1 MGSCSCIIHLHQNEG
16 ESNMDDMT
24 GSQAN
29 NSSKPIEIVSQY
41 SQFSSREKGPK
52 LNKMKNDLEKKLP
65 EIGQFIPLN
74 EFKALIHENIDN
86 YIKTKKLNIQ
96 KYIPQNIS
104 TFQSNPIQ
112 FKNNDNI
119 YYGNWNENSE
129 MEGYGIYY
137 ISDKKVVTEGVW
149 IKGNIVFGRI
159 FFINGDIYEG
169 EMKNSVPDGKGK
181 ILFANGELYKGDF
194 KQGEMTGN
202 GMFIF
207 SDKTE
212 YNGSIENGIFNG
224 KGKMRWENGT
234 EYDGMFADSSL
245 NGNGVISNI
254 QGEKYKG
261 VFERNEFNGEGI
273 YHYNNGD
280 EYEGNFEYGIK
291 RGKGIYRRNDS
302 VVFEGIWNDDL
313 PNGSGIIS
321 YEGNKLKGFWRN
333 GILVGNSEIEE
344 GIIEVFNNI
353 DKDIKPK
360 KFSIFPNS
368 LSHLSVNDSSVS
380 QFIPGNFV

>member
-1 MGSCSCIIHLHQNEG
+1 
-16 ESNMDDMT
+16 MDDMT

-41 SQFSSREKGPK
+41 SQITSREKGPK
-52 LNKMKNDLEKKLP
+52 LNKMKSDLEKKLP
-65 EIGQFIPLN
+65 DIGKFIPLN

-137 ISDKKVVTEGVW
+137 ITDKKVVTEGVW

-169 EMKNSVPDGKGK
+169 EMKNSVPNGKGK

-224 KGKMRWENGT
+224 KGKMRWVNGT

-302 VVFEGIWNDDL
+302 VIFEGIWNDDL
-313 PNGSGIIS
+313 PNGSGVIS

-333 GILVGNSEIEE
+333 GILVGNFEIEE

-360 KFSIFPNS
+360 KFSIFPSS
-368 LSHLSVNDSSVS
+368 LSHLAVNDSSVS